1 MRPKNG
7 KPASI
12 GAWIVGLWGNTRLV
26 KDLRPVA
33 WWLERAGR
41 VRVQKYH
48 VAPRLGTRRVQRRI
62 LERICTEM
70 WSLE

>member
-1 MRPKNG
+1 MKS
-7 KPASI
+7 KPPSI
-12 GAWIVGLWGNTRLV
+12 GDWIVGLWGNPKSV
-26 KDLRPVA
+26 SYPKPMA
-33 WWLERAGR
+33 GWLERAGR
-41 VRVQKYH
+41 VRVEKYQ